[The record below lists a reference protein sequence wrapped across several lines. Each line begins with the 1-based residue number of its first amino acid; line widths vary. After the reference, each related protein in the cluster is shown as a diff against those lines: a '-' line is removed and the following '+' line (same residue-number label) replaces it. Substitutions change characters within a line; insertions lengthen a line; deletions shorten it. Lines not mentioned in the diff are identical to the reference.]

1 MRRILLCA
9 AMVLAVGAVAE
20 AQVIWDYGPTTGTT
34 GTCWSNYTAS
44 QNFAEEIVFANP
56 TVVNG
61 MDIWTCIAPTAGT
74 VHIKILLDN
83 GSGAP
88 GAVFTEWDQAPT
100 IWIADGPGYMVSADF
115 ADVNLTAGQTYWI
128 GMSGNGF
135 ELGQYSVSTPG
146 DGVLAEFSGSSF
158 LLLAA
163 LGDQMFQLRGSA
175 LASGSIPTLGGVGI
189 VVMML
194 LLVSAGIILVRRL
207 R

>member
-1 MRRILLCA
+1 
-9 AMVLAVGAVAE
+9 MVLAVGAMAE
-20 AQVIWDYGPTTGTT
+20 AQVIWDYGPTTGAS
-34 GTCWSNYTAS
+34 GGCWSNTTAG

-56 TVVNG
+56 TAVNG

-100 IWIADGPGYMVSADF
+100 SWVADGPGYMVSADF
-115 ADVNLTAGQTYWI
+115 ADVNLAAGQIYWI
-128 GMSGNGF
+128 GISGNGF
-135 ELGQYSVSTPG
+135 ELGQLSVLTPG
-146 DGVLAEFSGSSF
+146 DGFMAQFSGPVFSLFTSI
-158 LLLAA
+158 
-163 LGDQMFQLRGSA
+163 GDQMFQLRGSA

-194 LLVSAGIILVRRL
+194 LLVSAGIILVRRQQ
-207 R
+207 